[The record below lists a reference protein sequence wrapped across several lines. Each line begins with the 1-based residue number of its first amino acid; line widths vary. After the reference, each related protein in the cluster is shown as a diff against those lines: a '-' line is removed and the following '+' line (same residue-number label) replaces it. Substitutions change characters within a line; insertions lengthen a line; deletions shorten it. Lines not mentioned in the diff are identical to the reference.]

1 MIKWIYIDNENKIN
15 CGLYDEFISFICL
28 FNPFNIPIITDTC
41 VCEPSTKL
49 KNSRYGMFMQV
60 AANPCNGIPW
70 VLKIPMNIN

>member
-1 MIKWIYIDNENKIN
+1 M
-15 CGLYDEFISFICL
+15 CL
-28 FNPFNIPIITDTC
+28 FNPFNIPIVTDTC

-70 VLKIPMNIN
+70 VLKIPMNID